1 MFISRDRL
9 ILTAAAVSAFLSS
22 PACADEG
29 LSIGVSGGTLGIGPE
44 IAYDISESLGLR
56 AQASFLSI
64 SREFS
69 SDSITYAG
77 TAKLQSGGLMV
88 DYFPTNGGLRLSAGL
103 RINGNKA
110 LAEATPATP
119 VEINGR
125 TYFPVQVGT
134 LSGAL
139 KFKSVAPVA
148 TLGFRTRKAGIA
160 FNIEAGAMFQGR
172 ARVESFRASGGGVA
186 AADLAAEQASVQSD
200 VSKFRVYPVLQLG
213 LGYRF

>member
-1 MFISRDRL
+1 MFISRNGL

-22 PACADEG
+22 PACANEG
-29 LSIGVSGGTLGIGPE
+29 LSVGVSGGTLGIGPE
-44 IAYDISESLGLR
+44 IAYDIAESLGLR

-88 DYFPTNGGLRLSAGL
+88 NYFPTNGGLHLSAGL

-110 LAEATPATP
+110 LAEATPATS

-125 TYFPVQVGT
+125 AYFPAHVGT

-148 TLGFRTRKAGIA
+148 TLGL
-160 FNIEAGAMFQGR
+160 
-172 ARVESFRASGGGVA
+172 RASGGGVA
-186 AADLAAEQASVQSD
+186 AADLAAEQASVESD